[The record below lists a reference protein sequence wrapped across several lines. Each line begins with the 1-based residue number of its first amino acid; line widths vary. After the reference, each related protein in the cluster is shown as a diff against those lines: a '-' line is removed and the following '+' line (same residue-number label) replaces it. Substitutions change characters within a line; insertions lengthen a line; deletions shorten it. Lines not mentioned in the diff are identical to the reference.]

1 MPKLNQNHFTD
12 TIYSLKLQNQNTVS
26 TRNKFYAIVIIT
38 TMFLLSA
45 CQEQHST
52 KVIQVIDG
60 DTVIIENG
68 FHVRYIGIDAPE
80 KNEAYYLEA
89 TLLNKKLVEG
99 KSIRLE
105 KDTSEKDKYGRILG
119 YIYVDDIFINAEI
132 VRLGYAHAKAYPP
145 DIKHQ
150 WYLQIME
157 TEARKTKRGIW
168 K

>member
-1 MPKLNQNHFTD
+1 M
-12 TIYSLKLQNQNTVS
+12 S
-26 TRNKFYAIVIIT
+26 TRNKIYTIVIIT
-38 TMFLLSA
+38 TMFLLSS
-45 CQEQHST
+45 CQGQRST

-68 FHVRYIGIDAPE
+68 YHVRYIGIDAPE
-80 KNEAYYLEA
+80 KGEAYYLES

-105 KDTSEKDKYGRILG
+105 KDISEKDKYGRILG
-119 YIYVDDIFINAEI
+119 YVYVDNVFVNAEI
-132 VRLGYAHAKAYPP
+132 VRFGYAHAKAYPP

-150 WYLQIME
+150 WYLE
-157 TEARKTKRGIW
+157 TIEAEAKKTKRGIW